1 MPRVFATDIVEASS
15 TLGVSTYSLD
25 GPRIGYRSFNE
36 GYNTG
41 DTPYYVVRN
50 AADTKYEHNRKGTYT
65 TGTPDTLSRNVLY
78 SSNGNAPVAWVTGDL
93 PLLVYVPSAIEMLEQ
108 VISGWK
114 TEVRDNYL
122 TFGHWFDS
130 SIPGKAIWKI
140 FDGVSDI
147 TVGTVD
153 LATHTMILRDFPA
166 GVVQMYA
173 GDTAP
178 TGFLFCR
185 GQFVSKLIYAELYSK
200 ITNRYGD
207 GGATFRIPN
216 LQGRLIAGLCT
227 DTFPIDRAERAT
239 LGGVWGRQYHTHGGS
254 ASITSV
260 SVSGS
265 CNIAS
270 ISVSGSISVYGETG
284 NGSASAGGGSGA
296 GNNFLAGNYGITST
310 GNNSMSGGA
319 HGGTSA
325 GTGTGSGSIAADN
338 QDLLPPTFVLNY
350 IISTGGV

>member
-25 GPRIGYRSFNE
+25 GPRTGYRSFNE

-50 AADTKYEHNRKGTYT
+50 AADTKYEHNRKGIYT
-65 TGTPDTLSRNVLY
+65 TGSPDTLSRNVLY

-114 TEVRDNYL
+114 SETRDNYL

-185 GQFVSKLIYAELYSK
+185 GQFVSKLIYAELYAK

-207 GGATFRIPN
+207 GGSTFALPN
-216 LQGRLIAGLCT
+216 IQGRVVTGLAT
-227 DTFPIDRAERAT
+227 DTFPIDFGVRGT
-239 LGGVWGRQYHTHGGS
+239 LGGLMGTQYHIHGGS
-254 ASITSV
+254 
-260 SVSGS
+260 
-265 CNIAS
+265 CNVTTVTVTGGCSIAS
-270 ISVSGSISVYGETG
+270 ISVSGNISVYGENTG
-284 NGSASAGGGSGA
+284 GAGAGSGSGA
-296 GNNFLAGNYGITST
+296 GSQFWSGTMGFTSG
-310 GNNSMSGGA
+310 GNNTMSGGV
-319 HGGTSA
+319 HGGTSN
-325 GTGTGSGSIAADN
+325 GSGTGSGSITADSRSTY
-338 QDLLPPTFVLNY
+338 PPAIVLNY